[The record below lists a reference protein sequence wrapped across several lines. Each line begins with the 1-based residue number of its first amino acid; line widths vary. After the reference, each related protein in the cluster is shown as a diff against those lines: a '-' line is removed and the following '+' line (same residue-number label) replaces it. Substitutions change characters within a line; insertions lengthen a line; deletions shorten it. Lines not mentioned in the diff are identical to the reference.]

1 MLDGPELAG
10 GRVKGGRLQ
19 VPVAEDQISGR
30 ASSRFRNGLFGAGP
44 AIRLDVDDLAEVIGR
59 VLRLVAQ
66 VEPVAQGHEEIAVA
80 VEDEARAP
88 MVAAGMG
95 RLLAE
100 DDLNGVRAP
109 VPFWLRRPA
118 RHAGAGPALAA
129 ILREAQIDEA
139 VLREIRIERH
149 IEKPAL
155 PAGRDAR
162 DALERLGERTVG
174 IGDAQ
179 AAGPFRDQHAAV
191 RQEGEA
197 PGILEIAG
205 DRLDDHF
212 HLVGAKTLRVLGQ
225 GGGERAKGQGAG
237 QGKAN
242 SDIVLSVV
250 PMPES

>member
-1 MLDGPELAG
+1 M
-10 GRVKGGRLQ
+10 
-19 VPVAEDQISGR
+19 
-30 ASSRFRNGLFGAGP
+30 
-44 AIRLDVDDLAEVIGR
+44 IGR
-59 VLRLVAQ
+59 VLSLVAQ
-66 VEPVAQGHEEIAVA
+66 VEPVAQGHEEVAAA

-88 MVAAGMG
+88 MVVAGMG

-100 DDLNGVRAP
+100 DDLNGFERAA
-109 VPFWLRRPA
+109 VLA
-118 RHAGAGPALAA
+118 QASSRHAGAGTAFAA
-129 ILREAQIDEA
+129 ILREAQIDEP

-155 PAGRDAR
+155 PAGSDAR
-162 DALERLGERTVG
+162 DALNRLGERTVG

-225 GGGERAKGQGAG
+225 GGGCAPKVRAQAR
-237 QGKAN
+237 ARRTL
-242 SDIVLSVV
+242 DIVLSVV